1 MRTIT
6 FNVNQQKIK
15 NIDSIAFVY
24 GGTHNYLNLKFNFSD
39 EWDGC
44 FKAVSFV
51 TDNKEIPFLLKDDS
65 CAVPQE
71 AFGSDTLTFYLVGK
85 KHDYRIESRKFTIR
99 LTKD

>member
-15 NIDSIAFVY
+15 NTNSIAFVY
-24 GGTHNYLNLKFNFSD
+24 GGTHNYLNLKFDFSE

-44 FKAVSFV
+44 FKAVSFIV
-51 TDNKEIPFLLKDDS
+51 KDKEYAFLLKDDS
-65 CAVPQE
+65 CAVPSE
-71 AFGSDTLTFYLVGK
+71 AFGSDTLIFYLVGK
-85 KHDYRIESRKFTIR
+85 KPDYRIESRKFTIR

>member
-6 FNVNQQKIK
+6 FNVNQQKIR
-15 NIDSIAFVY
+15 NVDSIAFIY
-24 GGTHNYLNLKFNFSD
+24 GGTHNYLNLKFNFSK

-44 FKAVSFV
+44 FKAVSFI
-51 TDNKEIPFLLKDDS
+51 TDNKEFPFLLNEDS
-65 CAVPQE
+65 CTVPQE

-85 KHDYRIESRKFTIR
+85 KPNYRIESRKFTIM